1 MQMYEVTVT
10 AEDMQTE
17 LQKKLFF
24 AENEEDALDQ
34 MQEILQEQR
43 INYGICQAQEIGES

>member
-1 MQMYEVTVT
+1 MQMYEVSVL

-24 AENEEDALDQ
+24 AENEDDALDQ
-34 MQEILQEQR
+34 MQEILQREG
-43 INYGICQAQEIGES
+43 IPYGICQASEV

>member
-1 MQMYEVTVT
+1 MQMYEVTVL

-24 AENEEDALDQ
+24 AENEEDALDK
-34 MQEILQEQR
+34 MQEFLQEEN
-43 INYGICQAQEIGES
+43 IPYGICQASEI

>member
-1 MQMYEVTVT
+1 MQMYEVTVL

-34 MQEILQEQR
+34 MQEILQVGN
-43 INYGICQAQEIGES
+43 IPYGICQAAEI